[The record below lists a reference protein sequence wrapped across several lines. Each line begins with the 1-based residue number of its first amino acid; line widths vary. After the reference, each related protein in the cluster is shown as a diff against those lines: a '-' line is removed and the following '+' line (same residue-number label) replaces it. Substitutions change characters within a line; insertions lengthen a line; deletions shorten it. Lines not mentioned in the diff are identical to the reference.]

1 MNILHITPYVPSK
14 KASHAGGVCMG
25 KESEWLQ
32 ANHEYHLL
40 TFINDRTE
48 EELLKEFDY
57 GTVTIVRSNV
67 ITKAICALIH
77 PTLPPL
83 FAIRTSISYS
93 LKLIALVKKY
103 NIDAIHAEYTSM
115 GQYSW
120 IKRLFPNTVFN
131 LVEHDVTYQS
141 FERKL
146 EKTTG
151 VRHII
156 TKHALNRVARKES
169 CWCRQANSVIAL
181 SEKDKKLLENTYKL
195 VVPVHVLNPYYGIDG
210 EDSETPKR
218 SRPTICF
225 IGQMSRSENN
235 EAALRLINIYL
246 EYDLASLCDLRIIGA
261 NPSEDILR
269 QCNDHISASG
279 FVENINS
286 EISSCSVAVFPL
298 LAGAGIKLKVLL
310 AASLS
315 LPVVTTQ
322 IGAEG
327 IDPEGKAI
335 SLADTDEEFAE
346 EIRRL
351 LSDLKHY
358 QETIKAQSE
367 LIQDKFSWEKSAAL
381 FSALYPP
388 TEL

>member
-14 KASHAGGVCMG
+14 KTSHAGGVCMG
-25 KESEWLQ
+25 KESEWLRS
-32 ANHEYHLL
+32 NHEYHLL
-40 TFINDRTE
+40 TFVNDRTE
-48 EELLKEFDY
+48 EGLLKEFDH
-57 GTVTIVRSNV
+57 GTVDTVRSNV

-83 FAIRTSISYS
+83 FAIRASISFS
-93 LKLIALVKKY
+93 LKLIGLMKKY

-115 GQYSW
+115 GQYAW

-146 EKTTG
+146 EKTSG
-151 VRHII
+151 AQRIF
-156 TKHALNRVARKES
+156 TKHALNQVARKES
-169 CWCRQANSVIAL
+169 RWCRQADSVIAL
-181 SEKDKKLLENTYKL
+181 SDKDKRLLENTYEL
-195 VVPVHVLNPYYGIDG
+195 AAPVYVLNPYYGIEG
-210 EDSETPKR
+210 EDAKTPKR

-246 EYDLASLCDLRIIGA
+246 KNDLASLCDLRIIGA
-261 NPSEDILR
+261 NPSEEIIRL
-269 QCNDHISASG
+269 CNDHISASG
-279 FVENINS
+279 FVEDINKD
-286 EISSCSVAVFPL
+286 ISSCSIAVFPL

-315 LPVVTTQ
+315 LPVITTQ

-327 IDPEGKAI
+327 IDSDGKAI
-335 SLADTDEEFAE
+335 SLANTDEEFAE

-351 LSDLKHY
+351 LLDSKY
-358 QETIKAQSE
+358 RQEIIRAQSE
-367 LIQDKFSWEKSAAL
+367 LIQDKFSWEKSAVL
-381 FSALYPP
+381 LSTLYPP
-388 TEL
+388 TE